1 MDQFELAKQWAPF
14 VTIIGVVITV
24 LWKFNKGID
33 GKIHAAIK
41 EHKDEIKE
49 IKLAEAKILEL
60 KLENLY
66 GKMRGRLNSLAKV
79 NSLMAGQV
87 KTLRETQLFRRE
99 EEEDDFD
106 PNEE

>member
-14 VTIIGVVITV
+14 VTIIGVVITL

-41 EHKDEIKE
+41 EHKEEIRLLT
-49 IKLAEAKILEL
+49 IAEDKILEL

-87 KTLRETQLFRRE
+87 KTLHETQVFKRE
-99 EEEDDFD
+99 DEDAFNETEE
-106 PNEE
+106 